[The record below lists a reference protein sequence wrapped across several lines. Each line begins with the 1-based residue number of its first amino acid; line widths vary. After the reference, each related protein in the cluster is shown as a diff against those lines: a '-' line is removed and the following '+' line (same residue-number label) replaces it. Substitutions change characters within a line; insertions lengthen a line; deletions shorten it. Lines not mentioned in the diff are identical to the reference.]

1 MLVWHAAWR
10 LTRRLSYSS
19 SQDRARLAQRNA
31 ACSPVLSSSLLSAC
45 RLAGLFALLG
55 ACSDRGTMRG
65 HRVWGLML
73 ACPCLCL
80 ACLGIVWRVRRRS
93 NNNQSLQP
101 FERAPSVLK
110 RAPSA
115 IKGVLAACCWHAA
128 LACGR
133 NEVVQRRALP
143 P

>member
-1 MLVWHAAWR
+1 MLPA
-10 LTRRLSYSS
+10 LLSC
-19 SQDRARLAQRNA
+19 RARCCLPAGLP
-31 ACSPVLSSSLLSAC
+31 ACSHSWVL
-45 RLAGLFALLG
+45 